1 MIGSRFCEF
10 FPSCL
15 TFSELQFSKQSI
27 CTCIQLIKHFFA
39 RVYMISIATGFFR
52 GQESK
57 DRSQITHT
65 STTASNIKQV
75 IVAHM
80 VILHTFD
87 RMMST
92 SSGSFCY
99 FSLEDSNRAHQCLK
113 IMGVLKSLSSLC
125 FTIFVQKFKRFCNQ
139 SGKRK

>member
-1 MIGSRFCEF
+1 MYTANQA
-10 FPSCL
+10 L
-15 TFSELQFSKQSI
+15 
-27 CTCIQLIKHFFA
+27 FA
-39 RVYMISIATGFFR
+39 RVYMISIVTGFFR
-52 GQESK
+52 GLESK

-99 FSLEDSNRAHQCLK
+99 FSLKDSNRAHQCLK

-125 FTIFVQKFKRFCNQ
+125 FTIFVQEVLQ
-139 SGKRK
+139 SIRKEEISISLYFTILLFLYIYHLRSTLTFN

>member
-1 MIGSRFCEF
+1 MYMY
-10 FPSCL
+10 
-15 TFSELQFSKQSI
+15 TA
-27 CTCIQLIKHFFA
+27 IQALFA

-52 GQESK
+52 GLESK

-80 VILHTFD
+80 IILHTFD

-113 IMGVLKSLSSLC
+113 IMGVLKIAQFLVLHYFCTKVQEVLQSIRKEDFTVLHHTFILIHLP
-125 FTIFVQKFKRFCNQ
+125 FTIN
-139 SGKRK
+139 SNI

>member
-1 MIGSRFCEF
+1 MYTANQA
-10 FPSCL
+10 L
-15 TFSELQFSKQSI
+15 
-27 CTCIQLIKHFFA
+27 FA

-125 FTIFVQKFKRFCNQ
+125 FTIFVQEVLQ
-139 SGKRK
+139 SIRKEEISISLYFTILLFLYIYHLRSTLTFN

>member
-1 MIGSRFCEF
+1 MYMYTAN
-10 FPSCL
+10 PAL
-15 TFSELQFSKQSI
+15 
-27 CTCIQLIKHFFA
+27 FA
-39 RVYMISIATGFFR
+39 RVYMISIFVLFCFYR

-92 SSGSFCY
+92 SSGSFCD

-113 IMGVLKSLSSLC
+113 IMGVLKSLSFLC
-125 FTIFVQKFKRFCNQ
+125 FTIFVEKFKRFSNQ

>member
-1 MIGSRFCEF
+1 MYTANQA
-10 FPSCL
+10 L
-15 TFSELQFSKQSI
+15 
-27 CTCIQLIKHFFA
+27 FA

-65 STTASNIKQV
+65 STCTTASNIKQV

-92 SSGSFCY
+92 SSGSFCD

-113 IMGVLKSLSSLC
+113 IMGVLKSLSFLC
-125 FTIFVQKFKRFCNQ
+125 FTIFVEKFKRFSNQ

>member
-1 MIGSRFCEF
+1 MYTANQA
-10 FPSCL
+10 L
-15 TFSELQFSKQSI
+15 
-27 CTCIQLIKHFFA
+27 FA

-99 FSLEDSNRAHQCLK
+99 FSLKDSNRAHQCLK

-125 FTIFVQKFKRFCNQ
+125 FTIFVQEVLQ
-139 SGKRK
+139 SIRKEEISISLYFTILLFLYIYHLRSTLTFN

>member
-1 MIGSRFCEF
+1 MYTANQA
-10 FPSCL
+10 L
-15 TFSELQFSKQSI
+15 
-27 CTCIQLIKHFFA
+27 FA

-52 GQESK
+52 GQESN

-113 IMGVLKSLSSLC
+113 IMGVLKSLFLVLHHFCAKVQEVLQSIRKEEIRISLY
-125 FTIFVQKFKRFCNQ
+125 FTILLFLYIYHLRSTLTFN
-139 SGKRK
+139 

>member
-1 MIGSRFCEF
+1 MYMYTANQA
-10 FPSCL
+10 L
-15 TFSELQFSKQSI
+15 
-27 CTCIQLIKHFFA
+27 FA

-65 STTASNIKQV
+65 STTASKIKQV

>member
-1 MIGSRFCEF
+1 MQAKYMYMYTAN
-10 FPSCL
+10 PAL
-15 TFSELQFSKQSI
+15 
-27 CTCIQLIKHFFA
+27 FA
-39 RVYMISIATGFFR
+39 RVYMISIFVLFCFYR

-113 IMGVLKSLSSLC
+113 IMGVLKSLSFLC

>member
-1 MIGSRFCEF
+1 MYMYTANQA
-10 FPSCL
+10 L
-15 TFSELQFSKQSI
+15 
-27 CTCIQLIKHFFA
+27 FA

-113 IMGVLKSLSSLC
+113 IMGVLKIAQFLVLHHFCTKVQEVLQSIRKEEISTVFHCTSPY
-125 FTIFVQKFKRFCNQ
+125 FYSYTSTIYDQL
-139 SGKRK
+139 

>member
-1 MIGSRFCEF
+1 MYMYTANQA
-10 FPSCL
+10 L
-15 TFSELQFSKQSI
+15 
-27 CTCIQLIKHFFA
+27 FA

-52 GQESK
+52 GLESK

-113 IMGVLKSLSSLC
+113 IMGVLKIAQFLVLHHFCEEVLQSIRKEEISISLY
-125 FTIFVQKFKRFCNQ
+125 FTILLFLYIYHLRSTLTFN
-139 SGKRK
+139 